1 MRAARALVAT
11 TLVALVCVA
20 AAVSATQKIKLRID
34 SVSHTYAAETGYLC
48 ARISGTPGSRL
59 TIEIYGPGVTDG
71 HTFTQSLVNRK
82 GAAFVG
88 ITITAPGKHR
98 VKVTANKRKQG
109 RAVVT
114 KDYTVP
120 AQEIAMLGRFACV

>member
-34 SVSHTYAAETGYLC
+34 GISHTYAGATGYLC
-48 ARISGTPGSRL
+48 ARISGTAGSRL
-59 TIEIYGPGVTDG
+59 LVEIYGPGVTDG
-71 HTFTQSLVNRK
+71 HTFTESLINPK
-82 GAAFVG
+82 GSAFVG

-98 VKVTANKRKQG
+98 VKVTANKPKQG
-109 RAVVT
+109 RAVAT
-114 KDYTVP
+114 KDYVVP
-120 AQEIAMLGRFACV
+120 AQDVAMLGRFACL